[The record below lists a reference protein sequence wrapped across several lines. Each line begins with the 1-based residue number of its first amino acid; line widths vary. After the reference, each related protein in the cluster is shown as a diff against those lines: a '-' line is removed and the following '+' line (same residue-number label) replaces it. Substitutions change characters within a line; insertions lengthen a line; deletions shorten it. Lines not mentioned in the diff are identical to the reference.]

1 MKMEW
6 DKFIR
11 GNMFVK
17 CENEKEFDE
26 FLDKCWLN
34 TGSMM
39 EVDRE
44 KEFEN
49 GDSVFFDR
57 FKYKLELSDD
67 KIVKMLKYDDDRIM
81 SYKYNELKF

>member
-6 DKFIR
+6 NKFIR

-34 TGSMM
+34 TGAML
-39 EVDRE
+39 EVERE

-49 GDSVFFDR
+49 GDSVFFDT
-57 FKYKLELSDD
+57 FKHQLELSDEA
-67 KIVKMLKYDDDRIM
+67 IVRMLKYNDDRVTA
-81 SYKYNELKF
+81 YKYSELEF